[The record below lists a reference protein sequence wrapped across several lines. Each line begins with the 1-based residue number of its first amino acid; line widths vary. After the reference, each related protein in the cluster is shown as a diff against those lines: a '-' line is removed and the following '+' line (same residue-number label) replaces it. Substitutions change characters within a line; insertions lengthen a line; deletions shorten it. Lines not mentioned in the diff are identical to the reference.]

1 MEHEIFV
8 TRPSMPPFEEY
19 AAMLRPL
26 WENRWLTNMGA
37 YHAQLERELTDYLQV
52 PELSLFS
59 NGHLALEGA
68 LQAAELSG
76 EVITTPYTFASTV
89 HAIVR
94 QGLTPVLCDVKP
106 EDGTLDE
113 SKLESLITEKTTA
126 IVPVHVYGHCCN
138 VEAIGSIA
146 EKYGLKVIYDA
157 AHAFGVTLNGKGIGT
172 FGDMSMFSFHA
183 TKVFNTVEGGA
194 VAFKDPELTDKLYA
208 VKDYGIRDEETVN
221 AVGGNAKL
229 NELQAA
235 MGLCNLRYVDRYIA
249 CRKAL
254 HDRYCERLARTP
266 GIRFFTPRADAAPN
280 YAYMPICIEP
290 EKFGTD
296 RDAVFAALNAHGVHL
311 RKYFY
316 PIASEY
322 ACYRERFAAA
332 SLPQAVRLS
341 RQVLTLPLYSDL
353 ELRDVDRV
361 CDLILQTAR

>member
-26 WENRWLTNMGA
+26 WTSRWLTNMGA
-37 YHAQLERELTDYLQV
+37 YHARLERQLAAYLQV
-52 PELSLFS
+52 PGLSLFS

-68 LQAAELSG
+68 LQAAGLSG
-76 EVITTPYTFASTV
+76 EVITTPFTFASTV

-94 QGLTPVLCDVKP
+94 QGLTPVLCDVKS

-113 SKLESLITEKTTA
+113 TKLESLITEKTTA

-138 VEAIGSIA
+138 VEAIGQIA
-146 EKYGLKVIYDA
+146 GKYGLKVIYDA
-157 AHAFGVTLNGKGIGT
+157 AHAFGVTLNGRGIGT

-194 VAFKDPELTDKLYA
+194 VAFKDPALWDKLYA
-208 VKDYGIRDEETVN
+208 IKDFGIRDEETV
-221 AVGGNAKL
+221 AEVGGNAKM
-229 NELQAA
+229 NEFQAA
-235 MGLCNLRYVDRYIA
+235 MGLCNLRYVDNNIARRKVLFERY
-249 CRKAL
+249 R
-254 HDRYCERLARTP
+254 ERLAGTP
-266 GIRFFTPRADAAPN
+266 GIRFFTPRADAVPN
-280 YAYMPICIEP
+280 YAYMPVCIEP
-290 EKFGTD
+290 EAFGTD
-296 RDAVFAALNAHGVHL
+296 RDAVFAALRAKGIYP

-322 ACYRERFAAA
+322 ACYRERFAAV
-332 SLPQAVRLS
+332 SLPQALQLS

-353 ELRDVDRV
+353 ELRDVDRI